1 MITDISTPALL
12 LSFLPAA
19 IVIIILLP
27 FKSLSKTAVY
37 ATARML
43 VQLIVVGYLLVYIFD
58 TDSWVIVA
66 GILTLMLIAAAWIAI
81 RTLET
86 RDTSAFLQALFSI
99 AVGSISTLALVTQC
113 VVEINPWFSPR
124 YVVPLAGMIFA
135 ASMNA
140 ISLAAERFEAET
152 SRGEKHTDAKQLA
165 LQASLIPVINSLFAV
180 GIVTLPGMMTGQIL
194 SGVSPIVAAKYQIV
208 VMSMLFGATGI
219 SAAIYL
225 ALQPN
230 KSA

>member
-27 FKSLSKTAVY
+27 VKSLSKTALY

-43 VQLIVVGYLLVYIFD
+43 VQLIIVGYLLVYIFD
-58 TDSWVIVA
+58 TDSWLVVA
-66 GILTLMLIAAAWIAI
+66 GILMLMLIAAAWIAI

-99 AVGSISTLALVTQC
+99 AVGSISTLGLITQC
-113 VVEINPWFSPR
+113 VVEIDPWFSPR

-152 SRGEKHTDAKQLA
+152 SRGEDHLDAKQLA

-225 ALQPN
+225 ALQP
-230 KSA
+230 KKPA